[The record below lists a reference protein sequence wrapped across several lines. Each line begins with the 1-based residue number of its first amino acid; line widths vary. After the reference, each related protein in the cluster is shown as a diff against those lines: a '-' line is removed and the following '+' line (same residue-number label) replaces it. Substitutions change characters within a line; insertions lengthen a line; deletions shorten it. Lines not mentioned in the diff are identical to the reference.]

1 MTATLNENFAGRG
14 GRRDALQ
21 EKCARKKMTAA
32 EWGK

>member
-1 MTATLNENFAGRG
+1 MTAALHENFTAMG

-21 EKCARKKMTAA
+21 EKCARKKMTTA